1 VNLQTPTTA
10 MALGDLVSISTACSS
25 KGTFS
30 VLGVVVDTLP
40 PLRTKGSSACVTFTI
55 KDSEFDA
62 PHWQGGLKVK
72 YFNDDESHLPNVQV
86 NDLVLLRS
94 IRVSQTE

>member
-1 VNLQTPTTA
+1 MGP
-10 MALGDLVSISTACSS
+10 GDLVSICTACASR
-25 KGTFS
+25 GTFS

-40 PLRTKGSSACVTFTI
+40 LFRTRGSSACVTFTI

-62 PHWQGGLKVK
+62 PAWHGGLKVK
-72 YFNDDESHLPNVQV
+72 YFNDDESRLPNVQV

-94 IRVSQTE
+94 VRVSATG